1 MASAWC
7 RSRLVGM
14 SYALRHG
21 EHVRVD
27 VLFATFKDR
36 TKLAVDVISAVIAMI
51 FSALVIWLSLGF
63 VAQSWV
69 IGEGSPNP
77 GGIGALYLMKAMI
90 PLGFA
95 LLFLQSLA
103 QAIQA
108 AMAWKAAAMSLEVL
122 ATLML
127 VAFFVLLLAGIP
139 VGLTLATTGFVFG
152 YLGFGIDLFNLL
164 PHRIFGVVTNY
175 TLLAIPLFVFMGV
188 MLEKSKLA
196 EELMDVIGLAA
207 GSLKGGLGI
216 GIILVGVLMGAT
228 TGIVGATVVTLGLL
242 TLPGMLRRGYD
253 RGLACGVICASGTL
267 GQIIPP
273 SLILILLAD
282 ITNQSVGTMFAAA
295 MIPGLLLSGIYIV
308 YILILGIIRP
318 DMVPA
323 IPAQERA
330 AISSVQLAGK
340 IVRVVAPPIGLVIAV
355 LGSIIAGIAA
365 PSEAAAMGALGS
377 ILVAAIGRR
386 LTFTVLRDTVQST
399 TRITA
404 MVMFI
409 LICAQ
414 VFSLAFRGL
423 HGEKLVQDAFT
434 LLPGGIN
441 ASIWFL
447 MALIFVLGFFIEWIE
462 ISYIAVPLFLPIF
475 INANTDL
482 VWLGTLICVNLQT
495 SFLTP
500 PFGWSLFFLRGVA
513 PPEITTRD
521 IYRGIVPFV
530 AMQLMALV
538 LVFAFPGLAT
548 WLPKAIGW

>member
-1 MASAWC
+1 MSFEILAS
-7 RSRLVGM
+7 
-14 SYALRHG
+14 
-21 EHVRVD
+21 
-27 VLFATFKDR
+27 
-36 TKLAVDVISAVIAMI
+36 
-51 FSALVIWLSLGF
+51 
-63 VAQSWV
+63 
-69 IGEGSPNP
+69 
-77 GGIGALYLMKAMI
+77 
-90 PLGFA
+90 
-95 LLFLQSLA
+95 
-103 QAIQA
+103 
-108 AMAWKAAAMSLEVL
+108 
-122 ATLML
+122 LML
-127 VAFFVLLLAGIP
+127 VAFFVLLIIGIP

-152 YLGFGIDLFNLL
+152 YLGFGLDLFNLL

-207 GSLKGGLGI
+207 GSLRGGLGI

-242 TLPGMLRRGYD
+242 TLPGLLRRGYD
-253 RGLACGVICASGTL
+253 RALSCGIICASGTL

-295 MIPGLLLSGIYIV
+295 MIPGLMLSGIYIV
-308 YILILGIIRP
+308 YILILGIVRP
-318 DMVPA
+318 KMVPA
-323 IPAQERA
+323 VPKEERA
-330 AISSVQLAGK
+330 AISGLQLTGK
-340 IVRVVAPPIGLVIAV
+340 ILRVVAPPIGLVIAV
-355 LGSIIAGIAA
+355 LGSIVAGIAA

-386 LTFTVLRDTVQST
+386 LTISVLRETVQAT

-404 MVMFI
+404 MVLFI

-423 HGEKLVQDAFT
+423 QGERLVQDAFA

-441 ASIWFL
+441 AGIWFL

-475 INANTDL
+475 INANVDL

-513 PPEITTRD
+513 PPEVTTRD
-521 IYRGIVPFV
+521 IYRGIIPFV
-530 AMQLMALV
+530 LMQLLALV
-538 LVFAFPGLAT
+538 LVFSFPALAT

>member
-1 MASAWC
+1 
-7 RSRLVGM
+7 
-14 SYALRHG
+14 
-21 EHVRVD
+21 
-27 VLFATFKDR
+27 
-36 TKLAVDVISAVIAMI
+36 
-51 FSALVIWLSLGF
+51 
-63 VAQSWV
+63 
-69 IGEGSPNP
+69 
-77 GGIGALYLMKAMI
+77 
-90 PLGFA
+90 
-95 LLFLQSLA
+95 
-103 QAIQA
+103 
-108 AMAWKAAAMSLEVL
+108 MSLEVL

-127 VAFFVLLLAGIP
+127 VGFFVLLLAGIP

-152 YLGFGIDLFNLL
+152 YLGFGMNLFNLL
-164 PHRIFGVVTNY
+164 PHRIFGVVTNA

-188 MLEKSKLA
+188 MLEKSRLA

-207 GSLKGGLGI
+207 GSLRGGLGI

-295 MIPGLLLSGIYIV
+295 MIPGLVLSAIYIV
-308 YILILGIIRP
+308 YILILGIVRP
-318 DMVPA
+318 ELVPA
-323 IPAQERA
+323 IPPEERA
-330 AISSVQLAGK
+330 AISSAQLAGK

-386 LTFTVLRDTVQST
+386 LTITVLRDTVQST

-482 VWLGTLICVNLQT
+482 VWLSTLICVNLQT

-513 PPEITTRD
+513 PPEVTTRD

-530 AMQLMALV
+530 GMQLIALV

>member
-1 MASAWC
+1 
-7 RSRLVGM
+7 
-14 SYALRHG
+14 
-21 EHVRVD
+21 
-27 VLFATFKDR
+27 
-36 TKLAVDVISAVIAMI
+36 
-51 FSALVIWLSLGF
+51 
-63 VAQSWV
+63 
-69 IGEGSPNP
+69 
-77 GGIGALYLMKAMI
+77 
-90 PLGFA
+90 
-95 LLFLQSLA
+95 
-103 QAIQA
+103 
-108 AMAWKAAAMSLEVL
+108 MSLEVL

-127 VAFFVLLLAGIP
+127 VAFFVLLLIGIP
-139 VGLTLATTGFVFG
+139 VGLTLAATGFIFG
-152 YLGFGIDLFNLL
+152 YLGFGMNLFHLL
-164 PHRIFGVVTNY
+164 PHRIYGVVTNY

-216 GIILVGVLMGAT
+216 GIVLVGVLMGAT

-242 TLPGMLRRGYD
+242 TLPGLLRRGYD
-253 RGLACGVICASGTL
+253 RGLSCGIICASGTL

-282 ITNQSVGTMFAAA
+282 ITNQSVGTIFAAA
-295 MIPGLLLSGIYIV
+295 MIPGLLLSGIYVI
-308 YILILGIIRP
+308 YILLLGMVRP
-318 DMVPA
+318 DMAPA
-323 IPAQERA
+323 IPVEERA
-330 AISSVQLAGK
+330 AISGLELTGK
-340 IVRVVAPPIGLVIAV
+340 ILRVVAPPIGLVFAV
-355 LGSIIAGIAA
+355 LGSIIGGIAA

-386 LTFTVLRDTVQST
+386 LSIQVLRETCQAT
-399 TRITA
+399 TRISA

-414 VFSLAFRGL
+414 VFSLSFRGL
-423 HGEKLVQDAFT
+423 HGEQLVQDAFT

-482 VWLGTLICVNLQT
+482 VWLSTMICVNLQT

-513 PPEITTRD
+513 PPEITTSD
-521 IYRGIVPFV
+521 IYRGVIPFV
-530 AMQLMALV
+530 GMQIVALV